1 MHSLIFFFYSVNSFV
16 CCFVFFSTKTH
27 TDVCTT
33 GAMDMEPSRSCLSL
47 RGRSLINNS
56 IMFFFHRAGSAPREH
71 AATKQAHSG
80 NYLSLYAA
88 LLCLGLSTMSLK
100 HRRPYSKTEQI
111 WHQAPRFLRLQ
122 NLIKVS
128 LLGHS
133 TSDVLT
139 CIS

>member
-1 MHSLIFFFYSVNSFV
+1 MFFF
-16 CCFVFFSTKTH
+16 FFSTKTH

-33 GAMDMEPSRSCLSL
+33 GALDVEPNRSCLSL

-80 NYLSLYAA
+80 DYFPMYAA

-100 HRRPYSKTEQI
+100 HRRSYSKTEQI

-122 NLIKVS
+122 NLIKVFF
-128 LLGHS
+128 LDHS
-133 TSDVLT
+133 TSDVLV